1 MSLDQLVLEAGAEVA
16 QQVVHCPRDRVDS
29 SQDGAEVHEEVGE
42 VFLPGLY
49 LHAEASDGVVE
60 VDHGGLVSRGV
71 GVLLVGVLVGVVAAD
86 GALVVPGGN
95 DVDVVVE
102 RAVPDR
108 TMPLQDVQRRLRVL
122 PLYARQVVLSPEVEL
137 VDYMACVQAFDQS
150 LCLDLHVVVEVGVA
164 ADVEVPGH
172 LLDCKGADEPAAVL
186 VLDCLSHCFQLL
198 EGVLLSEELIASPI
212 EVGAIAMEP
221 PLLDRADVGVVGD
234 HDVLEVETNE
244 LAGEGGE
251 LDVDVDAE

>member
-1 MSLDQLVLEAGAEVA
+1 MIQMML
-16 QQVVHCPRDRVDS
+16 S
-29 SQDGAEVHEEVGE
+29 SKIK
-42 VFLPGLY
+42 F
-49 LHAEASDGVVE
+49 
-60 VDHGGLVSRGV
+60 
-71 GVLLVGVLVGVVAAD
+71 
-86 GALVVPGGN
+86 
-95 DVDVVVE
+95 
-102 RAVPDR
+102 
-108 TMPLQDVQRRLRVL
+108 M
-122 PLYARQVVLSPEVEL
+122 
-137 VDYMACVQAFDQS
+137 DYMACVQAFDQS

-186 VLDCLSHCFQLL
+186 VLDCLSHCFQLP
-198 EGVLLSEELIASPI
+198 EGVLLSEELVASPI

-234 HDVLEVETNE
+234 HDVFQVETDE